1 MKKIIV
7 LLFSFILL
15 TSLTAC
21 FESPDKLYGFYK
33 NLNDKQLD
41 PFGRIETLLITKD
54 KIELSGW
61 DFAADIIKIDKQKNT
76 WLITKKSWFGENI
89 IKIEVLDENSIKY
102 MYEDDEKSVRKF
114 IKITEEEFNKLQKIP
129 RTKLPSLF

>member
-15 TSLTAC
+15 SFVTAC
-21 FESPDKLYGFYK
+21 SESPEKLYGFYK

-41 PFGRIETLLITKD
+41 PLGRIETLSITKD
-54 KIELSGW
+54 KIKLSGW
-61 DFAADIIKIDKQKNT
+61 DFASDIIKIDKQKNT

-89 IKIEVLDENSIKY
+89 IKIEVLDENTIKY

-114 IKITEEEFNKLQKIP
+114 IKITEEEFNKLQKVP

>member
-33 NLNDKQLD
+33 NLDDKQLD
-41 PFGRIETLLITKD
+41 FWGRIETLSITQD
-54 KIELSGW
+54 KIQLSDW
-61 DFAADIIKIDKQKNT
+61 DFTAEIIKTDKQKNT
-76 WLITKKSWFGENI
+76 WVITGKGRYGEI
-89 IKIEVLDENSIKY
+89 VVKIEIIDENTIKY
-102 MYEDDEKSVRKF
+102 MYKDDEKSVRKF
-114 IKITEEEFNKLQKIP
+114 IKITEEEFNKLQEIP

>member
-41 PFGRIETLLITKD
+41 QMGRIETLSITKD
-54 KIELSGW
+54 KIQLSRMTLPVE
-61 DFAADIIKIDKQKNT
+61 ITKIDKQKNA
-76 WLITKKSWFGENI
+76 WVITGKGQYGEKI
-89 IKIEVLDENSIKY
+89 IVLEIIDENTIKY
-102 MYEDDEKSVRKF
+102 MYKDDEKSVRKF
-114 IKITEEEFNKLQKIP
+114 IKITEEEFNRLQEIQKSNY
-129 RTKLPSLF
+129 PSLF

>member
-1 MKKIIV
+1 M
-7 LLFSFILL
+7 L

-41 PFGRIETLLITKD
+41 PFGRIETLSITKD
-54 KIELSGW
+54 KIQLSGW
-61 DFAADIIKIDKQKNT
+61 DFPIE
-76 WLITKKSWFGENI
+76 ITKINKQQNSWVIVGKAPYGERI
-89 IKIEVLDENSIKY
+89 VKIEIIDENTIKY
-102 MYEDDEKSVRKF
+102 MYNDDEKSVRKF
-114 IKITEEEFNKLQKIP
+114 IKITEEEFNKLQEIP